1 VRAATIRDGKI
12 VLAEHPD
19 PVPGHGEV
27 LVRVRAAGL
36 NGADQF
42 QVLGFYPPPPGSGV
56 PADIPGMELAGEVA
70 ETGPNAARFG
80 PGDRVMAIVAGAGQA
95 ELAVVHER
103 QLMPVPDRL
112 GWAEAGGFPEVFMTA
127 YDAIFSQGGLRAG
140 ETLLVHGAAG
150 GVGSAAV
157 QMAAAAGARVVA
169 TVRNPGSRDA
179 VAALGSAAVQMAA
192 AAGARVVATVRNPGS
207 RDAVAALG
215 AQRVVAPEGFGG
227 HGPFDVILELVGG
240 GNMAENVASL
250 ATLGRVVVI
259 GVSAGASAEVDLRA
273 LMARRGRISASMLR
287 ARPLEE
293 KAVLAR
299 EIEKHVLPLVAD
311 DRIRVPVAATFR
323 LDDAAAAYDLFQAG
337 GKVGKIVLL
346 L

>member
-1 VRAATIRDGKI
+1 MRAATIREGKI

-36 NGADQF
+36 NGADQM

-56 PADIPGMELAGEVA
+56 PADVPGLELAGEVA

-150 GVGSAAV
+150 GV
-157 QMAAAAGARVVA
+157 
-169 TVRNPGSRDA
+169 
-179 VAALGSAAVQMAA
+179 GSAAVQMAA